1 MGCEGSRPILVWV
14 ISIVLGAAASLN
26 IMILSASRLDLMGS
40 AYRSAVA
47 SLTSFDLVTLYV
59 LFAVQLTSM
68 VFFLRLRKRAVSW
81 FGAYIGLASLAAFGY
96 TLGAE
101 TPAFFNEL
109 VSLAG
114 LMLALGILGYML
126 RLRKRHV
133 LI

>member
-1 MGCEGSRPILVWV
+1 MRSEVSRPILVWV
-14 ISIVLGAAASLN
+14 ISIVLGAAAVLN
-26 IMILSASRLDLMGS
+26 AMILSASRLDLLGP

-47 SLTSFDLVTLYV
+47 SLTSFDLATLYV
-59 LFAVQLTSM
+59 LFALQLASM
-68 VFFLRLRKRAVSW
+68 VFFLRLRKRAVW
-81 FGAYIGLASLAAFGY
+81 VFGAYIGLASLAAFGY
-96 TLGAE
+96 TLASE

-114 LMLALGILGYML
+114 VVTALGILAYML